1 MAATQRPVTRE
12 ALLEP
17 SGARPLWLEIPS
29 WFVFG
34 EEDRSIPKAL
44 HHFMAERARAHR
56 TVEIPGASHAI
67 PVAHPGATA
76 HLILEAA
83 ALRAVA

>member
-17 SGARPLWLEIPS
+17 SGARPLWLQLPS

-34 EEDRSIPKAL
+34 EEDRSIPKATQ
-44 HHFMAERARAHR
+44 HFMAERARAHAPSRSPARR
-56 TVEIPGASHAI
+56 TRSPSPTPAR
-67 PVAHPGATA
+67 PLT
-76 HLILEAA
+76 
-83 ALRAVA
+83 